1 MSKKGQ
7 STAVAIQPRGAL
19 AVTRAQ
25 FPENQ
30 NLVLE
35 ATKGLKMSNAAS
47 LCDEKEVLAVRRA
60 LDAAAEARNDA
71 NRVATEKSVLSGTE
85 VAPKP
90 VDALKAVV
98 RDRSFRTAAKDLLA
112 SKVGDGAQFINL
124 PTPVEHPFSTVL
136 YDALRALPKMLPRKL
151 AKEGY
156 EIPELLVRFVGGEAH
171 EPLPLFNKE
180 ERDAIAASIN
190 QGGDADDAI
199 DPELRVDETNSP
211 DSSDGSQESPLIPV

>member
-60 LDAAAEARNDA
+60 LDAAAEARNEA
-71 NRVATEKSVLSGTE
+71 SRVATEKSVLSGTE

-124 PTPVEHPFSTVL
+124 PTPAEHPFSTVL

-151 AKEGY
+151 QGGY
-156 EIPELLVRFVGGEAH
+156 EIPELFVRFVGGEAH
-171 EPLPLFNKE
+171 EPLPLFSNE
-180 ERDAIAASIN
+180 EREAIAALIN
-190 QGGDADDAI
+190 KGGDADDAI
-199 DPELRVDETNSP
+199 DPELRVDETNSQG
-211 DSSDGSQESPLIPV
+211 SGDGSQESPLIPV